1 MAGVLVVVVS
11 IAAVDSLNPSTLLPA
26 AVLALGERP
35 LRPVALFAAGVFTMS
50 TLGGIALLFV
60 GRTIVARIAHP
71 SAHTRHLAELVI
83 GIALVVAG
91 VVLWT
96 LRHHVGRQLRGASS
110 RGSDGSS
117 FGLGAGI
124 MGVELPTA
132 FPYFAAIL
140 ATLEGVHGAA
150 LQTLVVVVYN
160 LVFVAPLLAILIL
173 VAVAGQ
179 RGARLL
185 AKPSQLVQ
193 RWAPIVVPIGLA
205 SIGVVLIALG
215 AVGL

>member
-1 MAGVLVVVVS
+1 MAGVVVLVVS
-11 IAAVDSLNPSTLLPA
+11 IAAFDSLNPSTLLPA
-26 AVLALGERP
+26 VVLALGESP
-35 LRPVALFAAGVFTMS
+35 LRRVALFAAGVFAVS
-50 TLGGIALLFV
+50 TLGGMVLLFV
-60 GRTIVARIAHP
+60 GRTVVARTAHP
-71 SAHTRHLAELVI
+71 SAHARHVAELVI
-83 GIALVVAG
+83 GVALVVAG

-96 LRHHVGRQLRGASS
+96 LRRHVGRQLRAASS

-117 FGLGAGI
+117 FGIGAVI

-160 LVFVAPLLAILIL
+160 LVFVAPLLAILL
-173 VAVAGQ
+173 LLAVAGQ

-193 RWAPIVVPIGLA
+193 RWAPVVVPIGLA